1 VIHGKKVILA
11 KPQTYMN
18 RSGSPVSSLLRF
30 YKIELDHLLVIFDD
44 LDLPVGTV
52 RLRPEGGSG
61 GQNGMKDIIQRLGT
75 KGFAR
80 LRIGIGRPRG
90 RMDPVDYVLQDFS
103 EAQMELVRE
112 VYDRAADA
120 VETWLA
126 EGIILAMSR
135 HNAPAPRE

>member
-1 VIHGKKVILA
+1 
-11 KPQTYMN
+11 
-18 RSGSPVSSLLRF
+18 
-30 YKIELDHLLVIFDD
+30 
-44 LDLPVGTV
+44 
-52 RLRPEGGSG
+52 
-61 GQNGMKDIIQRLGT
+61 
-75 KGFAR
+75 
-80 LRIGIGRPRG
+80 
-90 RMDPVDYVLQDFS
+90 MDPVDYVLQDFS